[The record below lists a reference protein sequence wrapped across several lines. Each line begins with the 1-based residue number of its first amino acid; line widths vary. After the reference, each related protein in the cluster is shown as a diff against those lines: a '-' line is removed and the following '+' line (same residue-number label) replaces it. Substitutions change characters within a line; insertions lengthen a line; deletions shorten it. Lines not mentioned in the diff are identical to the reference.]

1 MLGSGAVVMMDED
14 TNLVNAAKSIVSFFA
29 HESCGQCTPCREGT
43 TWLEMILDRVA
54 SGRGRASDIDLLL
67 DVCDNISPGL
77 SWPPKMTTICPL
89 GPSAVS
95 PITSLMNDFR
105 EEVENLI
112 PTKVLL

>member
-1 MLGSGAVVMMDED
+1 MF
-14 TNLVNAAKSIVSFFA
+14 AKIAKLRWPVF
-29 HESCGQCTPCREGT
+29 
-43 TWLEMILDRVA
+43 
-54 SGRGRASDIDLLL
+54 
-67 DVCDNISPGL
+67 GL

-105 EEVENLI
+105 EEVESLI